1 MSPPQREEEAPLFIF
16 ELRRSKVPNVAQL
29 ASLSHKYDLPTMFD
43 SFKFEAKI
51 GCAIGQEGYPVLPE
65 YTNSKNLLAR
75 ACCRRG
81 PPTRLCT
88 VFNFIARQERPAG
101 HSGFE
106 GISGNHNLASLW
118 IWRERSAG
126 AISAGFVPTPSGNWL
141 NSSLLYPTQPLSFY
155 LSLSISGRASLKW
168 RPDHACYMPPN

>member
-1 MSPPQREEEAPLFIF
+1 MYNIF
-16 ELRRSKVPNVAQL
+16 LGQIASNPVRSIGICLTDYLLYL
-29 ASLSHKYDLPTMFD
+29 ASLIVAAAARGGSAAIYIWIAAKQSSKCGPTCESKSQVRF
-43 SFKFEAKI
+43 AHHVRQLQIWTKI

-126 AISAGFVPTPSGNWL
+126 AISAGFG
-141 NSSLLYPTQPLSFY
+141 
-155 LSLSISGRASLKW
+155 
-168 RPDHACYMPPN
+168 